1 MLIKDLQYMMELWR
15 RACFILIFQF
25 FQGIICDEIRLDQTE
40 PQIKRPGETFKISCK
55 VSGFS
60 MTSYYMH
67 WIRQKPGKPLEWIG
81 SINSGT
87 RYYSEALKDQFIMTE
102 DISLSTQYLQA
113 KSLRAEDTAVYYCAR
128 SPSGGWAFDYWGK
141 GTMVT
146 VTNASPSPPQSIFP
160 MFGCGAASGG
170 FYTVACLAHGF
181 SPAESVTFKW
191 KNHAG
196 AQMTDFIQYPAIQK
210 DGTYSRV
217 SQLRVP
223 EKDWEDKKSFIC
235 LAEHPS
241 GEKQATLEKKEV
253 RVQLP
258 SLYVMTPSQDEIN
271 INGTATFACLAS
283 EFSPATHTFK
293 WQLNDVDKP
302 ETYSYASHDENNHT
316 ATSFF
321 RIPAS
326 EWVSNTK
333 VKCVFDLGQHGQ
345 QIKEVEL
352 LDSDCRQDPVAIRI
366 IPPSEEDLLV
376 NKSGY
381 ITCNISGNIK
391 GVIQAELMAG
401 GKTLVS
407 KNESNGGYYIERA
420 KIKYSEWRNWS
431 DYTCSVKHDS
441 FPTGKKDV
449 TFYNYD
455 LGEKNCHKPTIY
467 LLPPPE
473 QIYSDTVTLTCYVK
487 DFSPKQLF
495 VSWLANDKVV
505 NDDDYLRSTA
515 TPYKTG
521 EDRFS
526 TYSQLTFKRH
536 LWEADDVVFSCVV
549 YHESSKA
556 TVTTMTRS
564 IDNVSQKPS
573 FVSLSLNMPQ
583 TCPPSLYLMTPLPD
597 EIQFNKTATFACV
610 AREFS
615 PAKHSFKWTKGGVE
629 IEKSSVCHYEVNG
642 SLTTAISHIQINV
655 DKTADF
661 GTISCEFQHE
671 SGYLS
676 KKVTYAREAEQ
687 TFQPRIELELPQFKS
702 IMAYESATATCVA
715 FAPYDVKVMW
725 DVDGEIKEPHVTLN
739 DPSVSRTISNL
750 TLTRDYWKRVK
761 TVTCKV
767 VHPFNNAEQTS
778 SMNAPELGPVNIR
791 RYLSD
796 SMQKENLVL
805 ECMITNLS
813 PTASEISVTLQVNER
828 DLQQPQYLS
837 LPPSKDLPM
846 TSVKFIVPLKPRSDG
861 RFSCKVDDLSGS
873 PKSSNSLSD
882 LFAVPTLEILLMPDS
897 DPPKLMCLAT
907 GFSPTLSWQHTQT
920 EEIRMEDNG
929 RITVISNAEVI
940 KKAWE
945 KGDSFS
951 CEVADLEKVMRK
963 SISICSVAPNSKVGD
978 VFLIGPSLSDK
989 LKTDTVT
996 LTCLVVGISAESV
1009 RIHWTV
1015 EGQDQTNGVNEPFVS
1030 EHSNGTRSVRSLF
1043 HLPVER
1049 WDSFQTISCK
1059 VKAAC
1064 GSSSER
1070 HISKAK
1076 DAKQPAVEIRLPSDA
1091 DLTNSDFATLLC
1103 LISDFAPSDVLVRW
1117 EFNGTS
1123 VSDAL
1128 CFNSPAFHSASKL
1141 TYALHSS
1148 LRLPK
1153 SRWWD
1158 GSYSCV
1164 VTHESSDEPLSATV
1178 EHVFAPAKPAKP
1190 SVTLLQGSNEL
1201 LCLVWDFSPKA
1212 VNITWLH
1219 NKKIIETHRDSDP
1232 SKGLDGKYTVLS
1244 YLKLAAES
1252 WEIGDEYMCTVTHV
1266 AGSVS
1271 ASVSREESMSSLRFL
1286 DESTNDVL
1294 PEDMEDDNWN
1304 MAFAFLTFFLLTLIY
1319 SCSITL
1325 LKVKKKKDSLVA
1337 DY

>member
-1 MLIKDLQYMMELWR
+1 FRIFMVFLSVL
-15 RACFILIFQF
+15 FII
-25 FQGIICDEIRLDQTE
+25 TE
-40 PQIKRPGETFKISCK
+40 GQSVTLTESGSKGLKPGDSHKLTCTA
-55 VSGFS
+55 SGFTFGDYWMS
-60 MTSYYMH
+60 
-67 WIRQKPGKPLEWIG
+67 WIRKAPGKGLEWVA
-81 SINSGT
+81 SIQYWAGNTKQYSQAVQGRFTISRDNS
-87 RYYSEALKDQFIMTE
+87 ENKL
-102 DISLSTQYLQA
+102 YLHM
-113 KSLRAEDTAVYYCAR
+113 SNLELVTVYY
-128 SPSGGWAFDYWGK
+128 WNAFDYWGK

-146 VTNASPSPPQSIFP
+146 VSSASPSPPQSIFP

-241 GEKQATLEKKEV
+241 GEK
-253 RVQLP
+253 QLP

-455 LGEKNCHKPTIY
+455 LEKNCHKPTIY

-583 TCPPSLYLMTPLPD
+583 TC
-597 EIQFNKTATFACV
+597 V
-610 AREFS
+610 
-615 PAKHSFKWTKGGVE
+615 
-629 IEKSSVCHYEVNG
+629 
-642 SLTTAISHIQINV
+642 
-655 DKTADF
+655 
-661 GTISCEFQHE
+661 
-671 SGYLS
+671 
-676 KKVTYAREAEQ
+676 
-687 TFQPRIELELPQFKS
+687 
-702 IMAYESATATCVA
+702 
-715 FAPYDVKVMW
+715 
-725 DVDGEIKEPHVTLN
+725 
-739 DPSVSRTISNL
+739 
-750 TLTRDYWKRVK
+750 
-761 TVTCKV
+761 
-767 VHPFNNAEQTS
+767 
-778 SMNAPELGPVNIR
+778 
-791 RYLSD
+791 
-796 SMQKENLVL
+796 
-805 ECMITNLS
+805 
-813 PTASEISVTLQVNER
+813 
-828 DLQQPQYLS
+828 
-837 LPPSKDLPM
+837 
-846 TSVKFIVPLKPRSDG
+846 
-861 RFSCKVDDLSGS
+861 
-873 PKSSNSLSD
+873 
-882 LFAVPTLEILLMPDS
+882 
-897 DPPKLMCLAT
+897 
-907 GFSPTLSWQHTQT
+907 
-920 EEIRMEDNG
+920 
-929 RITVISNAEVI
+929 
-940 KKAWE
+940 
-945 KGDSFS
+945 
-951 CEVADLEKVMRK
+951 
-963 SISICSVAPNSKVGD
+963 
-978 VFLIGPSLSDK
+978 
-989 LKTDTVT
+989 
-996 LTCLVVGISAESV
+996 
-1009 RIHWTV
+1009 
-1015 EGQDQTNGVNEPFVS
+1015 
-1030 EHSNGTRSVRSLF
+1030 
-1043 HLPVER
+1043 
-1049 WDSFQTISCK
+1049 
-1059 VKAAC
+1059 
-1064 GSSSER
+1064 
-1070 HISKAK
+1070 
-1076 DAKQPAVEIRLPSDA
+1076 
-1091 DLTNSDFATLLC
+1091 
-1103 LISDFAPSDVLVRW
+1103 
-1117 EFNGTS
+1117 
-1123 VSDAL
+1123 
-1128 CFNSPAFHSASKL
+1128 
-1141 TYALHSS
+1141 
-1148 LRLPK
+1148 
-1153 SRWWD
+1153 
-1158 GSYSCV
+1158 
-1164 VTHESSDEPLSATV
+1164 
-1178 EHVFAPAKPAKP
+1178 
-1190 SVTLLQGSNEL
+1190 
-1201 LCLVWDFSPKA
+1201 
-1212 VNITWLH
+1212 
-1219 NKKIIETHRDSDP
+1219 
-1232 SKGLDGKYTVLS
+1232 
-1244 YLKLAAES
+1244 
-1252 WEIGDEYMCTVTHV
+1252 
-1266 AGSVS
+1266 
-1271 ASVSREESMSSLRFL
+1271 
-1286 DESTNDVL
+1286 
-1294 PEDMEDDNWN
+1294 
-1304 MAFAFLTFFLLTLIY
+1304 
-1319 SCSITL
+1319 
-1325 LKVKKKKDSLVA
+1325 
-1337 DY
+1337 